1 MINQYDFWYVDINS
15 RNIKD
20 DLKIFSFALLKI
32 LLANQ
37 IVEFLKQLYLEKD
50 KANQRDILYVDG
62 DSRKINVDL
71 RNFSKVGSQMLWV
84 NQVCRFINNLYVEM
98 ESKSQCNFLAWRPT
112 INVMNEVT
120 KHVSVAFKL
129 LSLIMVQYVQFDL
142 RWSSHV
148 YCYLFLIVLIF
159 FFQRI
164 FMF

>member
-1 MINQYDFWYVDINS
+1 MINQYDFWNVDINS

-20 DLKIFSFALLKI
+20 YLKIFSFVLLKI

-84 NQVCRFINNLYVEM
+84 N
-98 ESKSQCNFLAWRPT
+98 
-112 INVMNEVT
+112 
-120 KHVSVAFKL
+120 
-129 LSLIMVQYVQFDL
+129 
-142 RWSSHV
+142 
-148 YCYLFLIVLIF
+148 
-159 FFQRI
+159 
-164 FMF
+164 